1 MNPISAL
8 AASRFAGNARFS
20 KAIQESDGPSI
31 EEVKRLLKNEGK
43 YYLEVAAEDRSGDI
57 LILTNR
63 DLANHQANH
72 GNHGGLG
79 FERGNPAASSNSRA
93 IPVLRGFIPGDVA
106 NALIQN

>member
-1 MNPISAL
+1 MTPISAL
-8 AASRFAGNARFS
+8 TASRFAGNARFS

-31 EEVKRLLKNEGK
+31 QEIKRLLQMKELN
-43 YYLEVAAEDRSGDI
+43 YIEVAAQDRSGDI
-57 LILTNR
+57 LILTNK
-63 DLANHQANH
+63 DLANHHANF

-79 FERGNPAASSNSRA
+79 FERGNPAASSNSQA